1 MKWNKLSNT
10 KFVYAIV
17 SLIFAGFLFGY
28 VTLDTGANSNGV
40 ANRNNITTQKSATV
54 TVPLKINVSS
64 KYFVEGYPENVKV
77 KINGPAALV
86 QTTENTRNLQVYAN
100 LEGMRPGRHTVKLQ
114 VAGVSH
120 ELSANVQPGNITVMI
135 SKKETAMFP
144 VQVRFDST
152 LISNGYAAGTPSSN
166 YSKVKVI
173 GSHKSINKVTN
184 VVANVSLPEGI
195 QHSFIQNVTLEA
207 LDENG
212 RALNVLIEPATVRAS
227 VPIFTAT
234 ATKKVNVHLIASG
247 GGDNTK
253 NYSLSTDTKTV
264 TITGTKQALSRL
276 QNLNVPVPV
285 NGITS
290 DTAKVVPIDT
300 IQNGIIGVNPSSI
313 RVQISVS
320 GSSNQGPTNNSQQQ
334 SQSDQNMTSRTNA
347 SSHSEDNNNQ

>member
-28 VTLDTGANSNGV
+28 VTLDTGANNNGV
-40 ANRNNITTQKSATV
+40 ANRTNITTQKSATI
-54 TVPLKINVSS
+54 TVPLKVNVSS

-86 QTTENTRNLQVYAN
+86 QTTENTKNLQVYAN
-100 LEGMRPGRHTVKLQ
+100 LEGMRPGKHTVKLQ
-114 VAGVSH
+114 VTGVSR
-120 ELSANVQPGNITVMI
+120 ELSANTQPDKITVTI

-173 GSHKSINKVTN
+173 GSHKSINEVTN
-184 VVANVSLPEGI
+184 VVANVRLPEGI

-212 RALNVLIEPATVRAS
+212 KVLDVLIEPATVRAS

-234 ATKKVNVHLIASG
+234 ATKKVNIHLVASG
-247 GGDNTK
+247 GGDSTK

-264 TITGTKQALSRL
+264 TITGTKQTLGRL
-276 QNLNVPVPV
+276 QSLNVPVPV
-285 NGITS
+285 NGVTS
-290 DTAKVVPIDT
+290 DTTKVVPVDT
-300 IQNGIIGVNPSSI
+300 IQNGIIGVSPNSI

-320 GSSNQGPTNNSQQQ
+320 ESANQGSNSNSQKQ
-334 SQSDQNMTSRTNA
+334 SQTDQSITSKMETP
-347 SSHSEDNNNQ
+347 SHSESQNDQ